1 MPVTF
6 NLVQDGYRFY
16 ADDGSESASTALGTQ
31 DTALSLDVEVRTAL
45 HLRIRL
51 TETTGAASGAATDDF
66 QLQRN
71 INGAGWQNVNAVNTG
86 VQYSNSTHLTDSAA
100 TTERLT
106 GATGLGS
113 FQAGEVSED
122 GLVDDYQVLASNW
135 TEFLYS
141 IAVNYAEVTNGDT
154 ITFRVL
160 LNGSTLGGYSVTP
173 TINISKAV
181 AVGRKRAAAVGN
193 LIF

>member
-1 MPVTF
+1 MPITF

-16 ADDGSESASTALGTQ
+16 ADDGNEAGSTALGTQ
-31 DTALSLDVEVRTAL
+31 DVALSLDVEVRTAL

-51 TETTGAASGAATDDF
+51 TETTGSASGAATDDF
-66 QLQRN
+66 QLQRA
-71 INGAGWQNVNAVNTG
+71 INGGTWEDVNAVNTG
-86 VQYSNSTHLTDSAA
+86 VQYSNSGNLTDSSA

-106 GATGLGS
+106 GATGLGA

-122 GLVDDYQVLASNW
+122 GLVDDYQFLASNW
-135 TEFLYS
+135 SELLYS
-141 IAVNYAEVTNGDT
+141 IAVNYSQVTNGDT

-181 AVGRKRAAAVGN
+181 VGRKRMAAVGN